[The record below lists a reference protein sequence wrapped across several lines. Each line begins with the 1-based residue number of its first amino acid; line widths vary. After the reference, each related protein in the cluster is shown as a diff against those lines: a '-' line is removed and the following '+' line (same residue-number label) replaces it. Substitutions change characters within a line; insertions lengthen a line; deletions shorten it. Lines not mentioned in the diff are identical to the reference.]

1 VELKHMR
8 AFLLGQLAEAEV
20 AAIEETA
27 FDDPASFEE
36 LRTVEDELFEAYLD
50 GGLAAP
56 DRAAFERRFLSTS
69 EGRTK
74 LLRFQALGRLAE
86 AERAPAPQTARAAEA
101 PRSWLAQLQAWMAAL
116 SPPVRA
122 FAMLAVAVVIGTG
135 LLFGRGAPEPMFL
148 ALQGEALRAGSS
160 APELV
165 LVPGAKRV
173 RIELGLDA
181 IPPVEHAELELRRGG
196 TRLWKGAPTSAN
208 QWALMIEI
216 DAALLEPGSYT
227 LVLTDGTTPTEIL
240 AEPRFDVVNP
250 RR

>member
-1 VELKHMR
+1 MR
-8 AFLLGQLAEAEV
+8 AFLLGQLGEAEV
-20 AAIEETA
+20 AAIEEAA

-56 DRAAFERRFLSTS
+56 DRTAFERRFLSTA

-74 LLRFQALGRLAE
+74 LQRLQALVRLAQ
-86 AERAPAPQTARAAEA
+86 AERGPDPRPQATRAAEE
-101 PRSWLAQLQAWMAAL
+101 PRSWLAQLQGWIAAL

-135 LLFGRGAPEPMFL
+135 LLFGRGGPEPMFL

-165 LVPGAKRV
+165 LVPGSKRV

-181 IPPVEHAELELRRGG
+181 IPPVERAELELRRGG
-196 TRLWKGAPTSAN
+196 TRLWKGPPTSAN

-227 LVLTDGTTPTEIL
+227 LVLTDGASPTEIL
-240 AEPRFDVVNP
+240 AEPRFDVINP